1 MEKETQMKTWKLVTG
16 AALLFILGCL
26 TGLLLAHYFRGYGPP
41 PWEHGPKSRSAAIL
55 ARLSKDL
62 ALTEDQKVRVGKIIE
77 ETETKVDA
85 QLGAIEPGM
94 RALVNES
101 FDRISKELDEKQQK
115 RLRAFRE
122 RMEKRMERARGR

>member
-1 MEKETQMKTWKLVTG
+1 MKTWKPITG
-16 AALLFILGCL
+16 AALLFLLGCL

-62 ALTEDQKVRVGKIIE
+62 ALTEDQKVKVGKIIE
-77 ETETKVDA
+77 EAEAKADA
-85 QLGAIEPGM
+85 QLKSIEPGM
-94 RALVNES
+94 RALIDES
-101 FDRISKELDEKQQK
+101 FTRIEKELNEKQQK

-122 RMEKRMERARGR
+122 RMERRMEQARGR